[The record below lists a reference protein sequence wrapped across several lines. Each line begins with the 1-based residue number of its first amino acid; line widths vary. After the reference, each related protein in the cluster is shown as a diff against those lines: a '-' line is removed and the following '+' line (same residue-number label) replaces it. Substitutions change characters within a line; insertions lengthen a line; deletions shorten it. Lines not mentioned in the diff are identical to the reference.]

1 MVDKEVNIS
10 SNQNENINVLSENN
24 TIQNENNGNNIK
36 KDPVSILKKK
46 KSKLSNTLLD
56 CENLNNENVSNKIIN
71 NEKEKLLTSNDLT
84 ESSLYKNSENLYN
97 VAPNMKDSKPKITF
111 EAKIEE
117 NKNNKKK
124 QSIKDFSIEETLG
137 KGAYAKVVRAVKQ
150 GKEYAIKI
158 ISKKFIEKYEK
169 THEVHIERQVL
180 TSLNHRNIIKIE
192 STFQDQNNLYFVL
205 EYCPNKDLSNFLK
218 LNVILSNTLSQFY
231 AAELVY
237 TLEYLRKMGIAHRDL
252 KPENIMLDKYMK
264 IKLVSNIFNNID

>member
-10 SNQNENINVLSENN
+10 TKQNENINVLSENN
-24 TIQNENNGNNIK
+24 TIQNENNGNNTK

-56 CENLNNENVSNKIIN
+56 CENLNNENVSNNIIK

-97 VAPNMKDSKPKITF
+97 VAPTMKDSKPKITF
-111 EAKIEE
+111 ETKIDD

-237 TLEYLRKMGIAHRDL
+237 ALEYLRKMGIAHRDL

>member
-1 MVDKEVNIS
+1 MVDREVNIS
-10 SNQNENINVLSENN
+10 TSQNESINVLSENN
-24 TIQNENNGNNIK
+24 TIQNENNGNNSK

-56 CENLNNENVSNKIIN
+56 CENLNQENVSNKIIK

-97 VAPNMKDSKPKITF
+97 VAPITKDSKPKITF
-111 EAKIEE
+111 ETKIED

-124 QSIKDFSIEETLG
+124 QSIKDYSIEETLG

-150 GKEYAIKI
+150 YKEYAIKI

-237 TLEYLRKMGIAHRDL
+237 ALEYLRKMGIAHRDL
-252 KPENIMLDKYMK
+252 KPENIMLDKFMK
-264 IKLVSNIFNNID
+264 IKLVSNIINNID

>member
-1 MVDKEVNIS
+1 MVDREVNIS
-10 SNQNENINVLSENN
+10 TSQNESINVLSENN
-24 TIQNENNGNNIK
+24 TIQNENNGNNSK

-56 CENLNNENVSNKIIN
+56 CENLNQENVSNKIIK

-97 VAPNMKDSKPKITF
+97 VAPIMKDSKPKITF
-111 EAKIEE
+111 ETKIED

-124 QSIKDFSIEETLG
+124 QSIKDYSIEETLG

-150 GKEYAIKI
+150 YKEYAIKI

-237 TLEYLRKMGIAHRDL
+237 ALEYLRKMGIAHRDL
-252 KPENIMLDKYMK
+252 KPENIMLDKFMK
-264 IKLVSNIFNNID
+264 IKLVSNIINNID